1 MNAAWGLLQWPR
13 SPQEEKV
20 PVNPAWPFGDRAQ
33 GWGKFWVSLFSSG
46 KWYCLV
52 GAPGALLPA
61 PAALLCSALS
71 LPSLSDFVPIDLE
84 EWWAQ
89 QFLAKIE
96 NCS

>member
-1 MNAAWGLLQWPR
+1 MQPGGALQWPR

-20 PVNPAWPFGDRAQ
+20 PVNPAWPFGDRARE
-33 GWGKFWVSLFSSG
+33 WGRFWGVIFFFSSG
-46 KWYCLV
+46 KWVWLRGSTWSSV
-52 GAPGALLPA
+52 
-61 PAALLCSALS
+61 PAALLRSPFS
-71 LPSLSDFVPIDLE
+71 LLSLSDFVPIDLE